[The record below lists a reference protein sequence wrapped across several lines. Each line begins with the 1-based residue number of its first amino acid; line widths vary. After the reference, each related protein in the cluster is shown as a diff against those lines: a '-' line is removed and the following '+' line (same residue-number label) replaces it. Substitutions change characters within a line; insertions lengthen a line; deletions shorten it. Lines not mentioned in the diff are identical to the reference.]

1 MASLNDNS
9 VPPYGTPKV
18 TNPAGADC
26 KAGALA
32 LSPAPPIAD
41 TGVDWPT
48 GAVFTAVTGRP
59 HAQAATSRDAALDY
73 LRSFVTVLVVAHHS
87 VIAYALI
94 SPNAVPRSPVH
105 PWLAGIPIADAGHR
119 LIGFD
124 VFALFNDTFFMSLMF
139 LLSGLFVGPSLAR
152 KGSGS
157 FLRDRGLRLGA
168 PFVVMALLTPLAYYP
183 AYRVTAAD
191 PSALAF
197 WREWL
202 SLGIWPSGPVWFVAV
217 LLGFDVIA
225 AALHQFAPV
234 LIETVGRL
242 ASVGRLRPTG
252 LFVALMLVSAAAYLP
267 LRALFGPESWAVVGP
282 FSVQSSRALH
292 YLVYF
297 LAGVAIGEC
306 EIGHGLLAPDGG
318 LGRRWFRWTLRALGL
333 FAVYVTMIVWLA
345 PGRLANGLSPL
356 ERQLILGLGF
366 VLCCGAISFAML
378 AAFRRFANART
389 PVLTSLSR
397 NAYGIYLTHYGFVMW
412 AQYALLPAAIRRPSR
427 PPWCCPARSRQAGRQ
442 PPP

>member
-1 MASLNDNS
+1 MLRFSTIVAATL
-9 VPPYGTPKV
+9 
-18 TNPAGADC
+18 
-26 KAGALA
+26 GALA
-32 LSPAPPIAD
+32 PSPSPPIAD
-41 TGVDWPT
+41 TGVGRPT
-48 GAVFTAVTGRP
+48 GAVFKAVMGRP
-59 HAQAATSRDAALDY
+59 HAQAVTSRDGALDY
-73 LRSFVTVLVVAHHS
+73 LRAFVTVLVVAHHS

-94 SPNAVPRSPVH
+94 SPNAAPRGPVH
-105 PWLAGIPIADAGHR
+105 PWLAGIPIVDGGHR

-124 VFALFNDTFFMSLMF
+124 LFALFNDTFFMSLMF

-168 PFVVMALLTPLAYYP
+168 PFVVMALLAPLAYYP

-202 SLGIWPSGPVWFVAV
+202 SLGFWPSGPLWFVAV
-217 LLGFDVIA
+217 LLGFNVIA

-234 LIETVGRL
+234 LIERVGRL
-242 ASVGRLRPTG
+242 ASVGRLRPTA

-267 LRALFGPESWAVVGP
+267 LRTLFGPESWAVVGP

-297 LAGVAIGEC
+297 LAGVAIGDC

-333 FAVYVTMIVWLA
+333 FAVYVAMLVWLA
-345 PGRLANGLSPL
+345 PDRHANGLSPL

-378 AAFRRFANART
+378 AVFRRFANART

-412 AQYALLPAAIRRPSR
+412 LQYALLPAAIPAGAKAAIVLSCALAASWTTTAALRRI
-427 PPWCCPARSRQAGRQ
+427 PAIARVI
-442 PPP
+442 